1 MHDWKLTL
9 MSHFLNEQRDFDN
22 NPLKEKFKFMPE
34 EDAVLKIYLDRL
46 GGETFSL
53 DEKISDSN
61 LTKGGGRQFI
71 QITLIFS

>member
-1 MHDWKLTL
+1 MHDWKLRL

-22 NPLKEKFKFMPE
+22 NPLKDKFKFKPE
-34 EDAVLKIYLDRL
+34 EGAVLKIYLDRL

-61 LTKGGGRQFI
+61 LTKGGRRQFI